1 MSVKR
6 IKIKPNNKKISIAD
20 IETSKEA
27 EYHFEI
33 SKLKIISRVFYI
45 YKTIAASFDMGRV
58 SWDME
63 KYEINDFDISD
74 IEESNLD
81 PDCYCSFDIELPD
94 DKLCGVSNKCR
105 ALIKNKKGLEVE
117 HNFYDGSFPGRWIFQ
132 DFEDELKDGIKKY
145 QDRLKKELEEE
156 RLEKDKIRKI
166 KENRRNIIA
175 RVKKKLSPEEL
186 EVVFGGQSYV

>member
-1 MSVKR
+1 M
-6 IKIKPNNKKISIAD
+6 KIKPNNKKISIAD
-20 IETSKEA
+20 IEASKEA
-27 EYHFEI
+27 EYHLEI
-33 SKLKIISRVFYI
+33 SRLKIISRVFYI
-45 YKTIAASFDMGRV
+45 YKTIAASFDMGRI

-63 KYEINDFDISD
+63 KYEIADFDLGD

-81 PDCYCSFDIELPD
+81 PDYYCSFDIELPD
-94 DKLCGVSNKCR
+94 GDSNKCR

-117 HNFYDGSFPGRWIFQ
+117 HCFYDGGFPGRWIFQ
-132 DFEDELKDGIKKY
+132 DFEDELKDGIKRY
-145 QDRLKKELEEE
+145 RDRLKKELEEE

-186 EVVFGGQSYV
+186 EVVFGGQSYS